1 MANISTRAP
10 GVLARALGRARGSA
24 PNAVSSSRV
33 SERLLAAAQCATAD
47 QVFELLGTTPLG
59 LTSAEVQRRTELY
72 GPNEIAHDT
81 PPAWYVQLG
90 QAFLNPFIGV
100 LAVLIVASF
109 FLDVLLADPADRSY
123 RVIAVLSTMIV
134 VSALLRFWQ
143 EHSSSRAAEQLKAMV
158 RTTATVLRQDD
169 AGGPVVQ
176 EVPLAAL
183 VPGDVIQLSAG
194 DMIPADVRL
203 LTAKDLF
210 VSQAVLTGESLPVEK
225 YDALGE
231 VAQKSVAT
239 TGARFTSP
247 LEAPNV
253 GLMGTSV
260 NSGIATAVVVATGG
274 DTYFGSMARSLV
286 GTRAMTSFDRGVSS
300 VSWLLIRFMLVMV
313 PIVCVINGLT
323 KGSWIEA
330 LLFGLSVAVGLTPEM
345 LPAIVTGNL
354 ARGAVEMARRKSIV
368 KRLNAIQNFGAMD
381 VLCTDKTGTL
391 TQDRIILEQ
400 HLDVHGNESERVL
413 EYAYLNSFYQT
424 GLRNLLDVAV
434 IDHARE
440 QHASCQN
447 LVYRKVDEVPFDF
460 TRRRLSVVVTENPDR
475 HLLICKGA
483 VEEVL
488 SVCSDLD
495 DAGARVT
502 LTVAMRN
509 QVQALAEDLS
519 RDGFRVLAVAYR
531 MFDASRREYRVA
543 DEEQLVLLGFLT
555 FLDPPKDTA
564 GPAIAALREHGVAIK
579 VLTGDNELVTRRVCA
594 EVGLEAGRVLLGP
607 EVEELSDDELA
618 EAVETTTVLAKLSPT
633 QKSRVVRALQRN
645 GHTVGY
651 LGDGINDA
659 PALRDADV
667 GISVDTGADIAKES
681 ADIILLEK
689 SLLVLEEGVVLGRR
703 TFGNIIKYIK
713 LTASSNFGNMFSVL
727 GSSVILP
734 FLPMLP
740 IHLVLL
746 DFTYHL
752 SQTSIPWDGMD
763 EEYLKKPRKW
773 NAGDIGRF
781 MVCMGPISSIFDYTT
796 YALLWFGFGATT
808 AAHQS
813 LFQSGW
819 FVESLLT
826 QTFIVHMIRTEKIP
840 FVQSWATPPVLVLTA
855 LTCAAGL
862 YLPFS
867 PLGASVGMT
876 PLPLTFFPWLV
887 GTLVAYG
894 ALAQILKSIYIRRF
908 KMWL

>member
-1 MANISTRAP
+1 MANITDHAP
-10 GVLARALGRARGSA
+10 GVFARALGRTSA
-24 PNAVSSSRV
+24 NGAHAAPSSRV
-33 SERLLAAAQCATAD
+33 SERLIAAAQCETTD
-47 QVFELLGTTPLG
+47 QVFALLGTSPLG
-59 LTSAEVQRRTELY
+59 LTTAEVQRRTEQY
-72 GPNEIAHDT
+72 GPNEIAHDK
-81 PPAWYVQLG
+81 PPAWYIQLG
-90 QAFLNPFIGV
+90 QAFLNPFIG
-100 LAVLIVASF
+100 LLSVLIV
-109 FLDVLLADPADRSY
+109 ADRSY
-123 RVIAVLSTMIV
+123 RVIVVLSTMIV
-134 VSALLRFWQ
+134 ASALLRFWQ
-143 EHSSSRAAEQLKAMV
+143 EFRSSRAAEQLKAMV

-169 AGGPVVQ
+169 AAGPIRR
-176 EVPLAAL
+176 EILLAAL
-183 VPGDVIQLSAG
+183 VPGDIIQLSAG
-194 DMIPADVRL
+194 DMVPADVRL

-225 YDALGE
+225 YDTLSA
-231 VAQKSVAT
+231 VAQKTAAT
-239 TGARFTSP
+239 PGTRFTSA
-247 LEAPNV
+247 LDAP
-253 GLMGTSV
+253 GICLMGTSV
-260 NSGIATAVVVATGG
+260 NSGMATAVVVATGG
-274 DTYFGSMARSLV
+274 ETYFGAMAKSLV
-286 GTRAMTSFDRGVSS
+286 GARAMTSFDRGVSS

-313 PIVCVINGLT
+313 PIVCIINGLT
-323 KGSWIEA
+323 KNNWVEA

-345 LPAIVTGNL
+345 LPVIVTGNL
-354 ARGAVEMARRKSIV
+354 ARGAVQMARRKSIV

-400 HLDVHGNESERVL
+400 HLDVYGHESERVL

-424 GLRNLLDVAV
+424 GLKNLLDVAV
-434 IDHARE
+434 INYARE
-440 QHASCQN
+440 QHAAC
-447 LVYRKVDEVPFDF
+447 LDFPYRKVDEVPFDF
-460 TRRRLSVVVTENPDR
+460 ARRRLSVVVQAEPDR

-483 VEEVL
+483 VDEVL
-488 SVCSDLD
+488 SVCSLVEDH
-495 DAGARVT
+495 GAPVT

-509 QVQALAEDLS
+509 QALALAEDLS
-519 RDGFRVLAVAYR
+519 RDGLRVLAVAYR
-531 MFDASRREYRVA
+531 TFDATRQEYHLA
-543 DEEQLVLLGFLT
+543 DETELTLLGCIT
-555 FLDPPKDTA
+555 FLDPPKETA

-579 VLTGDNELVTRRVCA
+579 ILTGDNELVTRKVCS
-594 EVGLEAGRVLLGP
+594 EVGLEAGNVLLGT
-607 EVEELSDDELA
+607 EVEALSDAELA
-618 EAVETTTVLAKLSPT
+618 EVVEATTVLAKLSPT
-633 QKSRVVRALQRN
+633 QKSRVVRALQKN

-667 GISVDTGADIAKES
+667 GISVDSGADIAKES

-727 GSSVILP
+727 GSSIILP

-746 DFTYHL
+746 DFTYHI
-752 SQTSIPWDGMD
+752 SQTSIPWDDMD

-781 MVCMGPISSIFDYTT
+781 MVCMGPVSSIFDYTT
-796 YALLWFGFGATT
+796 YALLWFGFGATS
-808 AAHQS
+808 AAHQA

-840 FVQSWATPPVLVLTA
+840 FIQSWATPPVLLLTGLA
-855 LTCAAGL
+855 CTAGI

-867 PLGASVGMT
+867 PLGASVGMQ
-876 PLPLTFFPWLV
+876 PLPLSFFPWLA

-894 ALAQILKSIYIRRF
+894 TLTQVLKTIYIRRF